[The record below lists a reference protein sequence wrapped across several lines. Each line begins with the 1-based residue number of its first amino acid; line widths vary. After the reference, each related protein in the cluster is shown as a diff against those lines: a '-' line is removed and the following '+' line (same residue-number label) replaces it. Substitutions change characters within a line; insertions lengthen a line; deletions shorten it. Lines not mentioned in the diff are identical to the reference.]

1 VPDTDLHARFR
12 TYLLD
17 GEFTPGDGIDG
28 EIALADRFGVSR
40 GAIREVIMHYCHLG
54 LLERVRNRGTTV
66 RAVPTDG
73 LGADLALCFG
83 LAGFTFEEMKEARR
97 LIEDAVV
104 ALVARR
110 LTPADRERLHALIA
124 AMEAEHDFDRANQ
137 LDRDFHL
144 ALVTACG
151 NPCLGMFA
159 GVIQSLFRRRHR
171 QRYRS
176 RAAVAASVAGHRA
189 ILAALEQGDADT
201 ARRLLDD
208 HIAPT

>member
-1 VPDTDLHARFR
+1 MPETDLHARFR
-12 TYLLD
+12 AYLLES
-17 GEFTPGDGIDG
+17 EFAPGDRIDG
-28 EIALADRFGVSR
+28 EVALAERFEVSR
-40 GAIREVIMHYCHLG
+40 GAIREIIMHYCHLG

-110 LTPADRERLHALIA
+110 LTPAAGEHLHELIA
-124 AMEAEHDFDRANQ
+124 AMETERDLDRADQ

-144 ALVTACG
+144 ALVAACG

-159 GVIQSLFRRRHR
+159 GVIQALFRRRHR

-189 ILAALEQGDADT
+189 ILAALEQGDAET
-201 ARRLLDD
+201 ARRLLDE